1 MNMKFASELADVR
14 LLQTER
20 LLGWMI
26 ENVGVEVAEA
36 VTVALGA
43 VVDAR
48 STLSGIQQF
57 NTLPESPTSASWRR
71 PANEE

>member
-1 MNMKFASELADVR
+1 MVCDSVNIKFASELADVR

-20 LLGWMI
+20 LLGWML

-36 VTVALGA
+36 VSVALGA

-48 STLSGIQQF
+48 STLAGIQQF
-57 NTLPESPTSASWRR
+57 NTQPESPTLAS
-71 PANEE
+71 

>member
-1 MNMKFASELADVR
+1 MNLEFASELADVR

-36 VTVALGA
+36 VAVALGA

-48 STLSGIQQF
+48 STLAGIQQVK
-57 NTLPESPTSASWRR
+57 TS
-71 PANEE
+71 

>member
-1 MNMKFASELADVR
+1 MVGVSVNLEFASELADVR

-26 ENVGVEVAEA
+26 ENVGVEVSEA

-48 STLSGIQQF
+48 SALAGIQQVK
-57 NTLPESPTSASWRR
+57 TS
-71 PANEE
+71 

>member
-1 MNMKFASELADVR
+1 MVGDSVNFEFASELTDVR
-14 LLQTER
+14 LFQTER

-48 STLSGIQQF
+48 NTLAGIQQVK
-57 NTLPESPTSASWRR
+57 TP
-71 PANEE
+71 

>member
-1 MNMKFASELADVR
+1 
-14 LLQTER
+14 
-20 LLGWMI
+20 MI

-48 STLSGIQQF
+48 GTLSGIQQF
-57 NTLPESPTSASWRR
+57 NTQLAS
-71 PANEE
+71 